1 MARPCARGQSKVLTP
16 ASRRGAV
23 YLFDVDNT
31 LLDNDRFSAAL
42 DARLTQAFGE
52 AGRLRYRKLYESLRD
67 RQGYADYLEPLQ
79 CMRQPFE
86 ADPELLG
93 LSTFVLDFPF
103 DELVYPGAFAA
114 LAAVSTHGTAVI
126 LSDGD
131 MVFQPRKIRRSGLWD
146 AVHGRVLV
154 TVHKQRTL
162 DAVQEAYPAPHY
174 VMVDDKPFLLAEI
187 KAELGDRVT
196 TVFVRQ
202 GHYAREG
209 MERGAP
215 AADMMLASIAD
226 LAGVDVSSP
235 ARTTSQQE
243 SA

>member
-1 MARPCARGQSKVLTP
+1 VLTS
-16 ASRRGAV
+16 ASRRGVV
-23 YLFDVDNT
+23 YLLDVDNT

-42 DARLTQAFGE
+42 DARLAQAFGE
-52 AGRLRYRKLYESLRD
+52 PGRRRYRTLYETIRD

-86 ADPELLG
+86 SDPELLG
-93 LSTFVLDFPF
+93 LSTFLLDFPF
-103 DELVYPGAFAA
+103 DELVYPGTFAA
-114 LAAVSTHGTAVI
+114 LAAISTRGTPVV

-146 AVHGRVLV
+146 AVQGRVLV

-162 DAVQEAYPAPHY
+162 DAVQEAYPASHY
-174 VMVDDKPFLLAEI
+174 VLVDDKPFLLAEI
-187 KAELGDRVT
+187 KAELGNRVT
-196 TVFVRQ
+196 TVFVSQ

-209 MERGAP
+209 IERRAP
-215 AADMMLASIAD
+215 AADVMLASIAE
-226 LAGVDVSSP
+226 LAGLDISSP
-235 ARTTSQQE
+235 AHATPQQE

>member
-1 MARPCARGQSKVLTP
+1 MARPRARGQSKVLTS
-16 ASRRGAV
+16 AARRDVV
-23 YLFDVDNT
+23 YLLDVDNT

-42 DARLTQAFGE
+42 DARLTLAFGE
-52 AGRLRYRKLYESLRD
+52 AGRLRYRKLYETIRD

-93 LSTFVLDFPF
+93 LSAFLLDFPF
-103 DELVYPGAFAA
+103 DELVYPGTFAA
-114 LAAVSTHGTAVI
+114 LAAISTRGTPVI
-126 LSDGD
+126 FSDGD

-146 AVHGRVLV
+146 AVQGRVLV
-154 TVHKQRTL
+154 AVHKQRTL

-174 VMVDDKPFLLAEI
+174 VMVDDKPFLLAAI
-187 KAELGDRVT
+187 KAELGERVT

-202 GHYAREG
+202 GHYARDG
-209 MERGAP
+209 IERGAP
-215 AADMMLASIAD
+215 AADVMLASIAELAD
-226 LAGVDVSSP
+226 LDMASP

>member
-1 MARPCARGQSKVLTP
+1 VLTS
-16 ASRRGAV
+16 ASRRDVV
-23 YLFDVDNT
+23 YLLDVDNT
-31 LLDNDRFSAAL
+31 LLDNDLFSAAL

-52 AGRLRYRKLYESLRD
+52 AGRLRYRKFYETIRD

-79 CMRQPFE
+79 CMRQLFE
-86 ADPELLG
+86 ADTELLG
-93 LSTFVLDFPF
+93 LSAFLLDFPF
-103 DELVYPGAFAA
+103 DELVYPGTFTA
-114 LAAVSTHGTAVI
+114 LAAISTRGTPVI

-146 AVHGRVLV
+146 AVQGRVLL

-174 VMVDDKPFLLAEI
+174 VMVDDKPLLLAEI

-209 MERGAP
+209 IERGAP
-215 AADMMLASIAD
+215 AADVMLASIAE
-226 LAGVDVSSP
+226 LASLDVSSP
-235 ARTTSQQE
+235 AHSTSQQE